1 MLIQPSLLCWL
12 SSLYNDDCPN
22 ARAYI
27 AIRVEMSRAVKAN
40 QTCMSEKENKW
51 ETRMVLIEGWEDNGD
66 ALATSGCLPEWNI
79 KQKGIKPIYQTY
91 N

>member
-51 ETRMVLIEGWEDNGD
+51 EPRMVLIEGYG
-66 ALATSGCLPEWNI
+66 
-79 KQKGIKPIYQTY
+79 
-91 N
+91 